1 MYFFIFVIM
10 QTNANILKISKSI
23 LRILILFLMLTVI
36 KCLTFAENPVN
47 TGLVMKGTASYYSS
61 RFNGRRTSSGEIF
74 NNKNY
79 TAAHRS
85 LPFGTYVMVTN
96 LKNNKSVIV
105 KINDRF
111 YPRKSHLIDITMAAA
126 TEIDMIRQ
134 GRANIIMEVLEQE
147 KVPGLV
153 FTDSILSS
161 AVTYKIYA
169 GEISVLRYI
178 TKPKQTIQIPFSGN

>member
-1 MYFFIFVIM
+1 MVFL
-10 QTNANILKISKSI
+10 TNCLINAEDSIKS
-23 LRILILFLMLTVI
+23 
-36 KCLTFAENPVN
+36 
-47 TGLVMKGTASYYSS
+47 GLVIKGTASYYSS
-61 RFNGRRTSSGEIF
+61 KFNGRRTSSGEIF

-96 LKNNKSVIV
+96 QKNDKSVIV
-105 KINDRF
+105 KVNDRF
-111 YPRKSHLIDITMAAA
+111 YPRKGHLIDITLAAA
-126 TEIDMIRQ
+126 TEIDMLRQ
-134 GRANIIMEVLEQE
+134 GRANVTIEVIQPE

-169 GEISVLRYI
+169 GKINILKYIS
-178 TKPKQTIQIPFSGN
+178 KPKHTIQAPLIGD